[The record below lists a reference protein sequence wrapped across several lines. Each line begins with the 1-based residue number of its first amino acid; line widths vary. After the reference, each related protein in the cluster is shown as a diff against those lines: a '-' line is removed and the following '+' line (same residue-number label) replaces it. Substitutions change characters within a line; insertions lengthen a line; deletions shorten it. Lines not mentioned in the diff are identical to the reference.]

1 MNKPTKLLIV
11 DDHPMVVRGYQITLE
26 QIQSDFLLD
35 FYYSNHCDDVIR
47 KIKEF
52 ENDFFELIL
61 LDINLPGTESKII
74 NNGEDLGIHLRK
86 KFPNTK
92 IIIQTGLNDMQ
103 CISNIFN
110 SIKPE
115 GFLIKSDVDED
126 ILITSVSSVLN
137 NKTYY
142 SNKVKN
148 LLSPRNFEDIY
159 IDNYNRKILYHLSL
173 GSKMKDLP
181 NLIPLSLPTIE
192 RRKKELKK
200 LLGVPDGGNLELL
213 QVARTKGFI

>member
-1 MNKPTKLLIV
+1 MTKPTKLLIV

-26 QIQSDFLLD
+26 QIQPEFLID
-35 FYYSNHCDDVIR
+35 FYFSNHCDDVI
-47 KIKEF
+47 KKTKEF

-74 NNGEDLGIHLRK
+74 TNGEDLGIHLRK

-115 GFLIKSDVDED
+115 GFLIKSDIDED
-126 ILITSVSSVLN
+126 VLISSVGSVLN

-142 SNKVKN
+142 SKRVNN
-148 LLSPRNFEDIY
+148 LLSPTNFEDIY
-159 IDNYNRKILYHLSL
+159 IDSYNRKILYHLSL

-181 NLIPLSLPTIE
+181 NFIPLSLPTIE
-192 RRKKELKK
+192 RRKKQLKQ
-200 LLGVPDGGNLELL
+200 LLGVEEGSNMELL
-213 QVARTKGFI
+213 KIAKSKGFI